1 MSARVW
7 SIRHAVW
14 KTREAEPATSQST
27 FEGTGTRFSAG
38 TAASSEWTPRTCSP
52 IMWNDGQSD
61 SSPCRQN
68 SHSPQETPALTATWS
83 PGSNRVTPS
92 DCLDDAGRVTA
103 GNVGHLQVDSGHPAT
118 RPDVEVVQ
126 RARLNVDKD
135 FAAVGLDPGNR
146 RTRSRRGRRGRRTGR
161 PSCPDPSAAPTKQ
174 YAKRLS
180 LLVSGWAVVSDR

>member
-1 MSARVW
+1 
-7 SIRHAVW
+7 
-14 KTREAEPATSQST
+14 
-27 FEGTGTRFSAG
+27 
-38 TAASSEWTPRTCSP
+38 
-52 IMWNDGQSD
+52 MWNDGQSD

-92 DCLDDAGRVTA
+92 PTA
-103 GNVGHLQVDSGHPAT
+103 STTPAASLPGNVGHLQVDSGHPAT

-135 FAAVGLDPGNR
+135 FAAVGLGIREIAVLDHVAVVAGASNW
-146 RTRSRRGRRGRRTGR
+146 TAFM
-161 PSCPDPSAAPTKQ
+161 PDPSAAPTKQ